1 MKRIS
6 RLVAILSLG
15 IPLSAFAAGIDTS
28 YITPYSSGI
37 INVINGIFVPVL
49 FALAF
54 IVFLW
59 GVFKY
64 FILGAA
70 NEDDRKEGRQFVL
83 WGVIGFV
90 VILSIWGLVNLLMG
104 ILGLSAGTAPA
115 PPTFSPSAAPAG
127 NTGAVPSPTYPS
139 AADAQCGGNGSN
151 PGGAS
156 CITLAACS
164 SAGRT
169 QIAGYC
175 AANANGTSD
184 ICCQ

>member
-1 MKRIS
+1 MKIIS
-6 RLVAILSLG
+6 RLAAVLSLG

-28 YITPYSSGI
+28 YITPYSNGI
-37 INVINGIFVPVL
+37 INIINGIFVPVL

-90 VILSIWGLVNLLMG
+90 VILSIWGIVNLLMG
-104 ILGLSAGTAPA
+104 TLGLSAGTAPA
-115 PPTFSPSAAPAG
+115 PPTFSPSTAPSTAPAG
-127 NTGAVPSPTYPS
+127 NTGAVSSPTYPS
-139 AADAQCGGNGSN
+139 ATDAQCT
-151 PGGAS
+151 GA
-156 CITLAACS
+156 CITPTECS

-169 QIAGYC
+169 QIVGYC
-175 AANANGTSD
+175 PANANGATSD